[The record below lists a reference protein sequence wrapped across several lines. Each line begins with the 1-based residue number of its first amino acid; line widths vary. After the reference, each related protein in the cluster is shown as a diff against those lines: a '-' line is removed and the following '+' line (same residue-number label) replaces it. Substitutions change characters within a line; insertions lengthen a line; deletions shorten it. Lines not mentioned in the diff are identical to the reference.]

1 MKFFDLIKIANRNLF
16 RNKLRTFLT
25 IMAIFVGSFTL
36 VLTNGLGDGLRDYIE
51 NHVKNIEGGNILFVR
66 KKIETEKKEAKPNES
81 LEYKDVTEDESGNVI
96 DPNSFNVPLAQV
108 ESLAKQL
115 PEVKSITPLY
125 SIKGE
130 YITLEG
136 DKKYRLFGLG
146 MLSEGITQKTEAGRT
161 IDGANQIL
169 IPLPMAKALSENISS
184 LIGKEATIAYKVGQS
199 GKLETMRLTIV
210 GVATKGLFANLNS
223 FVDTATARKI
233 YEEQTTEAEYH
244 DKFQSFT
251 FQLNS
256 GDEKT
261 IETVKKKLDER
272 GFAAESFA
280 DQKKR
285 TYDGIGI
292 LQIGLNFFAFIAL
305 LAASFGIINTL
316 IVAVIERTKE
326 IGLQKALG
334 MGRWTIFALFSLE
347 SVLIG
352 FWGAAAGVVGGVV
365 IGTITSL
372 ILGNTYF
379 ESFEGY
385 SLFAFKPFPLIWV
398 TLLICLIAFLA
409 GVLPALRASRLN
421 PIEALRYE

>member
-36 VLTNGLGDGLRDYIE
+36 ILTNGLGDGLRDYIE
-51 NHVKNIEGGNILFVR
+51 NQVKNLEGNSVLFVR
-66 KKIETEKKEAKPNES
+66 KKIEAKTEDNPEES
-81 LEYKDVTEDESGNVI
+81 LEYKETTKDEAGNMI
-96 DPNSFNVPLAQV
+96 DPNSFNISLAQMQSV
-108 ESLAKQL
+108 AKEI
-115 PEVKSITPLY
+115 PEVKSVTPRY
-125 SIKGE
+125 WINGE
-130 YITLEG
+130 YITLDG
-136 DKKYRLFGLG
+136 DKKYRLLGLG
-146 MLSEGITQKTEAGRT
+146 MLSEGVTQKTEFGRT

-169 IPLPMAKALSENISS
+169 IPISLAKVLSSDMSS
-184 LIGKEATIAYKVGQS
+184 LIGKDATIAYKIEQS
-199 GKLETMRLTIV
+199 GEMKTMRLTIV
-210 GVATKGLFANLNS
+210 GVATKGFMANYNS
-223 FVDTATARKI
+223 FVDAETARKI
-233 YEEQTTEAEYH
+233 SEDQTVETDNY

-251 FQLNS
+251 FQLNN
-256 GDEKT
+256 GDEQT
-261 IETVKKKLDER
+261 IKAVKNKLDDK
-272 GFAAESFA
+272 GFSAESFA

-316 IVAVIERTKE
+316 IVAVLERTKE

-334 MGRWTIFALFSLE
+334 MGRWKIFALFSLE

-352 FWGAAAGVVGGVV
+352 FWGAMAGVIGGII
-365 IGTITSL
+365 IGTITNL
-372 ILGNTYF
+372 VLGNTYL

-385 SLFAFKPFPLIWV
+385 SLFSFKLFSIIWV
-398 TLLICLIAFLA
+398 TLLVCIIAFLA
-409 GVLPALRASRLN
+409 GVMPAFRASRLN